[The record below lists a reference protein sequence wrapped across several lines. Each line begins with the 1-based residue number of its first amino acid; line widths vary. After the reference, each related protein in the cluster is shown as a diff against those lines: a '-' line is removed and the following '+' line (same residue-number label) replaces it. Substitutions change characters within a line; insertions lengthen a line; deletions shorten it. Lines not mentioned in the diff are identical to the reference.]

1 MQKIVFGVKS
11 LITLDDK
18 FLVLV
23 KPNGELDL
31 PGGCVE
37 LGERLRESLH
47 REIQEE
53 TGLKVEIIDPLA
65 YWSFMKNSQFSVK
78 GITYLCR
85 YLSGDVVLSD
95 EHSGCFWCKL
105 RKNGSIFHESW
116 LRHFF

>member
-1 MQKIVFGVKS
+1 MQKIGFGVKS